1 MDAQTKHLL
10 TALATIPAEL
20 EKSEIVSIE
29 PLDVARALVATYDKI
44 EPWAGRTNKVTDNA
58 KKVRTLF
65 KRASDPAQ
73 FTLNDLPSIYGEVD
87 LTKEGNLNNLV
98 SKINI
103 MFTLLGK
110 SRTRPKKYIFEL
122 LRKTS

>member
-1 MDAQTKHLL
+1 MARYGCANKAFII
-10 TALATIPAEL
+10 ALASIPAEL
-20 EKSEIVSIE
+20 DKSEIVSIE

-87 LTKEGNLNNLV
+87 LTKEENLKNLV
-98 SKINI
+98 SKIK
-103 MFTLLGK
+103 TDWRSSKHLLV
-110 SRTRPKKYIFEL
+110 T
-122 LRKTS
+122 